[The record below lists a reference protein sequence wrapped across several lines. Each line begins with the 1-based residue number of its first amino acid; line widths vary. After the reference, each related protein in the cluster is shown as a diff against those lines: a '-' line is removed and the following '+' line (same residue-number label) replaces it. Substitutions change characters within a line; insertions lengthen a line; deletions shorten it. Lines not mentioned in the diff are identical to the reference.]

1 MRLRSR
7 SVYLHKNF
15 IEYAVQPARVSK
27 LLCIIEMRYCFSLL
41 RLIKILLDRPRVIV
55 WLVLTALVFT
65 LPSLISGLSGD
76 DYFNRAVALQN
87 TDIRCVPRSPFD
99 AFAFVFS
106 KEDPAFL
113 KQGIHAGIY
122 PWWTHPQLQLA
133 FFRPLSSVTHWLD
146 FRMFADSVW
155 LMHVHSLLWYALLV
169 LVTGLFYKQFLA
181 PAWVAGLAALLYAI
195 DYSHAVGAASLC
207 NRNAVMAAVFS
218 FLTLIAHDWWRRN
231 NVKLCILV
239 APACFFLGLLSAEAA
254 LAIGGYLFSYA
265 FFLDK
270 GKPFSRY
277 AALLPYALTAVV
289 WRIVYIGRG
298 YGVAHTGVYIDPGKD
313 IMRFV
318 AELVQRL
325 LVLLQGQLVLPLS
338 DIWSVL
344 PPVLAQIYLLWALA
358 FIVFVAW
365 VIWPLLRRDGTIR
378 FLAAGM
384 IFATIPFCSTLPSN
398 RFLFFTGLG
407 GMGVI
412 AHVLANAIE
421 PPEWLLPYWRTPRKL
436 LACSWI
442 IIWLVFSPLL
452 LALLTLS
459 PLVVQKPLNMAA
471 ETIVPPGITTLPE
484 QIVVVNVPSD
494 LMLFYLPFIRAAS
507 GQSTRL
513 NIFLLSA
520 GLMPIE
526 VQRIN
531 DRTLV
536 VRLNDGLLAR
546 SWYQYFRDPTA
557 APLERGYTLTLR
569 NCSITVTGVTDTGL
583 PSEITYEFAVP
594 LEDSSLRWVTWSEK
608 GFIPFAL
615 PSPGKTVRV
624 KKVKVF

>member
-1 MRLRSR
+1 MRVRPR

-15 IEYAVQPARVSK
+15 IEYALQPASVSK
-27 LLCIIEMRYCFSLL
+27 LLGIIEMRYCFSLL
-41 RLIKILLDRPRVIV
+41 RLIKIRLDRPRVLV

-87 TDIRCVPRSPFD
+87 TNIPCVPRSPFD
-99 AFAFVFS
+99 AFDFVFS

-146 FRMFADSVW
+146 FKLFGDSVW

-169 LVTGLFYKQFLA
+169 LVTGLFYKQFLT

-207 NRNAVMAAVFS
+207 NRSAVMAAVFS
-218 FLTLIAHDWWRRN
+218 FLALMAHDWWRRN
-231 NVKLCILV
+231 NVKLCSIV
-239 APACFFLGLLSAEAA
+239 APACFSLGLLSAEAA
-254 LAIGGYLFSYA
+254 LAIGGYLFAYA

-270 GKPFSRY
+270 GKLFSRY
-277 AALLPYALTAVV
+277 AALLPYVLIAVV
-289 WRIVYIGRG
+289 WRIMYVALG
-298 YGVAHTGVYIDPGKD
+298 YGVAHSGVYIDPGKD
-313 IMRFV
+313 IMRFA

-338 DIWSVL
+338 DIWAVL

-365 VIWPLLRRDGTIR
+365 VIWPMLRRDGTIR

-407 GMGVI
+407 GMGLI
-412 AHVLANAIE
+412 ARFLAIAIE
-421 PPEWLLPYWRTPRKL
+421 PPEWFLPYWRTPRKL

-442 IIWLVFSPLL
+442 ILWLVISPLL
-452 LALLTLS
+452 LVLLTLS
-459 PLVVQKPLNMAA
+459 PLVLQKPLNLAA
-471 ETIVPPGITTLPE
+471 ETIAPPGTTTLPE

-494 LMLFYLPFIRAAS
+494 LMLFYLPFIRAAD
-507 GQSTRL
+507 GQDARL
-513 NIFLLSA
+513 SIFLLSA
-520 GLMPIE
+520 GMMPID
-526 VQRIN
+526 VQRSN
-531 DRTLV
+531 DRTVV
-536 VRLNDGLLAR
+536 VRLNGGLLAG
-546 SWYQYFRDPTA
+546 SWYQVFRDPAA
-557 APLERGYTLTLR
+557 APLKRGHTLTLP
-569 NCSITVTGVTDTGL
+569 NCTITVTGVTDTGL
-583 PSEITYEFAVP
+583 PSEITYEFTVP
-594 LEDSSLRWVTWSEK
+594 LEDSSLRWVTWTEK

-615 PSPGKTVRV
+615 PSPGKTFRINQLAL
-624 KKVKVF
+624 F